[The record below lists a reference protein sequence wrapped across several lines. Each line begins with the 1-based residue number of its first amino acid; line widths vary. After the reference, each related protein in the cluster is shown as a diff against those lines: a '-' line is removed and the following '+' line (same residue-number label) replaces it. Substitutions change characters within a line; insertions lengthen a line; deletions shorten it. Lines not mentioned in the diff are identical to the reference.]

1 MRKYVTIPDVRDYPS
16 YRNPNTMRVYIHAC
30 MCMDLKTRNY
40 THSIRRLAADL
51 CMTVRQVRTALKQL
65 EGDGIISTQMATQMA
80 TRGLT
85 QMTTHMTTQIH
96 IMSVSE
102 LDRGGDRGGD
112 IDGDTD
118 GDTIRDTDGGTD
130 NKNNNIPKSSTS
142 THMDARVKD
151 EDLVRLAAK
160 EFSISGSEAAALLE
174 KFYRRQALKDKK
186 WDGDGDKTAHFIAW
200 CEKNMPRKSAPRKT
214 DTQAREAEYSRAAEQ
229 EAEKTDQ
236 EKAYEEITRLHRWIA
251 DDRKKL
257 KQCQD
262 EEGKAKLQDLIRQLT
277 EEYNR
282 KVDEYNNKYNRKEA
296 S

>member
-16 YRNPNTMRVYIHAC
+16 YRNPNTMRVYMHAC

-40 THSIRRLAADL
+40 THSIRRLASEL

-65 EGDGIISTQMATQMA
+65 ESDGIISTQMATQMA

-112 IDGDTD
+112 TDGDTD

-130 NKNNNIPKSSTS
+130 NKNNNISKSSNP
-142 THMDARVKD
+142 THTDARVKD

-160 EFSISGSEAAALLE
+160 EFSISGAEASALLE
-174 KFYRRQALKDKK
+174 KFYRRQALKNKA

-214 DTQAREAEYSRAAEQ
+214 EVQARQDEYQRTKEVEASRS
-229 EAEKTDQ
+229 
-236 EKAYEEITRLHRWIA
+236 EEDLLKEECRDITRWLR
-251 DDRKKL
+251 
-257 KQCQD
+257 
-262 EEGKAKLQDLIRQLT
+262 EGQAKLDKATTPEDKKKYTDYVCKMQDALEACR
-277 EEYNR
+277 
-282 KVDEYNNKYNRKEA
+282 NKLNKLA